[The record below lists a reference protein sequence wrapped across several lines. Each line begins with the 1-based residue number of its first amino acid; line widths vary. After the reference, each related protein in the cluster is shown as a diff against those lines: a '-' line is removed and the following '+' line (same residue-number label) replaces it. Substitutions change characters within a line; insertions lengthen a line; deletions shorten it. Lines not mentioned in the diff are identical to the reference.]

1 MTARPIYG
9 VPVVWSAAH
18 YGIGALFVVLSNE
31 RYAVMDRLVERHGG
45 TGPWPAFA
53 EVELATIARGFGCQA
68 RRITTHD
75 ELLSSLDEVVP
86 TLADRDEPLVLDVLV
101 APTLDFAP

>member
-1 MTARPIYG
+1 
-9 VPVVWSAAH
+9 
-18 YGIGALFVVLSNE
+18 
-31 RYAVMDRLVERHGG
+31 MDRLVERHGG

-53 EVELATIARGFGCQA
+53 EVELATIARGFGCEA
-68 RRITTHD
+68 RRITAHD
-75 ELLSSLDEVVP
+75 ELISALDEVVP